1 MNLRL
6 LILAALVAASPAL
19 AFDLKGVDV
28 GQQINPSQL
37 KTAFDFHFGNGM
49 DATDLRC
56 VASCGWGST
65 NIAGAA
71 ADIGITIEH
80 HVVQE
85 IRATF
90 RPLYFDAIS
99 AAVTA
104 KYGKPAQTLHGK
116 AQTVAGAQLPVIVQT
131 WRNADGD
138 ELVLAN
144 FADGAH
150 GALTLTSR
158 AEIDGKAARSKKAGD
173 I

>member
-6 LILAALVAASPAL
+6 LILAALVAASPAF

-28 GQQINPSQL
+28 GQPANPAQL
-37 KTAFDFHFGNGM
+37 KTALDFHFGNGM
-49 DATDLRC
+49 DATDSRC
-56 VASCGWGST
+56 VASCGWGSA

-71 ADIGITIEH
+71 ADIGLTIEH
-80 HVVQE
+80 QVLRE

-90 RPLYFDAIS
+90 RPIYFDAIS

-104 KYGKPAQTLHGK
+104 KYGKPAQTVHGK
-116 AQTVAGAQLPVIVQT
+116 AQTVAGAQLPVIIET
-131 WRNADGD
+131 WRNAAGD

-150 GALTLTSR
+150 GALTITSK
-158 AEIDGKAARSKKAGD
+158 AEIDGKAARTKKAGE